1 MYFLLISVI
10 SFVNLSALINSS
22 SDRDGQKS
30 FMSKMASLY
39 RFFIQNL
46 KEPFYNFTCIFSLV
60 NSQKF
65 LQLVI
70 FLIEDFFT
78 DLAYFIFF
86 ASLISLTLRLFLKF
100 ALWYFYLIKTHSCHF
115 LTLLFCYEYYRLLFF
130 RLLLS
135 SCLVFCSTVL
145 FLSYRGW
152 MSHPQMLMFFLGYGQ
167 SLRHFSISFEN
178 DFLFFGTLMTSSQ
191 PIIFF

>member
-1 MYFLLISVI
+1 
-10 SFVNLSALINSS
+10 
-22 SDRDGQKS
+22 
-30 FMSKMASLY
+30 MASLY

-46 KEPFYNFTCIFSLV
+46 KEPFYNFTCTFSLV

-70 FLIEDFFT
+70 FLSQEFFT
-78 DLAYFIFF
+78 DLTYFIFL

-100 ALWYFYLIKTHSCHF
+100 ALWYFYLIKTHSSHF
-115 LTLLFCYEYYRLLFF
+115 LTLCLVCICPSIDFFILCLFCYEYYRLLFF

-135 SCLVFCSTVL
+135 SSLVFCSIVL

-152 MSHPQMLMFFLGYGQ
+152 MSHPQMLMFFLSYGQ
-167 SLRHFSISFEN
+167 SLCHISISFEN
-178 DFLFFGTLMTSSQ
+178 GFLFFRNFNDF
-191 PIIFF
+191 IIANNFLLNDFS

>member
-39 RFFIQNL
+39 RFLIQNL

-100 ALWYFYLIKTHSCHF
+100 ALWYFYLIKTHSYHF
-115 LTLLFCYEYYRLLFF
+115 LTLCLVRICPAIDFFIPCLFCYEYYRLLFF

-135 SCLVFCSTVL
+135 SCFVFCSIVL
-145 FLSYRGW
+145 FLSLEVGCLTRKC
-152 MSHPQMLMFFLGYGQ
+152 
-167 SLRHFSISFEN
+167 
-178 DFLFFGTLMTSSQ
+178 
-191 PIIFF
+191 